1 MRKMMLLAA
10 MVAIA
15 ALTLAAA
22 PAFANDNHHNNND
35 RHLDRVDIR
44 LDKNLLNNNND
55 GFRFHNDNDGFFF
68 SPLFFDDGFGFD
80 HFNRH
85 NDFNNGVF
93 QNNEQEVESGDATQN
108 IVVSGGGAN
117 SNQCAGV
124 QGITNTGNSV
134 NNTGVLQTDGTFD
147 RNNDGF
153 FNNRF
158 DNRFD
163 NRFFDDDHRFF
174 NNRFDNRFFD
184 GHRFNDGNRFNNDG
198 EVEVNGGDFEISPS
212 QTTTCT
218 QQVNQAAT
226 AAG

>member
-1 MRKMMLLAA
+1 MMLLAA

-15 ALTLAAA
+15 ALMLAAA
-22 PAFANDNHHNNND
+22 PAFADDNNND
-35 RHLDRVDIR
+35 RHLDRVDVR
-44 LDKNLLNNNND
+44 LDKQLLNNNND
-55 GFRFHNDNDGFFF
+55 GFRFNNDGFFFF

-80 HFNRH
+80 NFNRF
-85 NDFNNGVF
+85 NDFDNGVF

-134 NNTGVLQTDGTFD
+134 NNTSVLQTDGTFD

-158 DNRFD
+158 DDNRFD
-163 NRFFDDDHRFF
+163 NRFFDDH
-174 NNRFDNRFFD
+174 
-184 GHRFNDGNRFNNDG
+184 RFNNDG
-198 EVEVNGGDFEISPS
+198 EVEVNDVGNFEISPS

-218 QQVNQAAT
+218 QEVNQAAT

>member
-1 MRKMMLLAA
+1 LLAA

-22 PAFANDNHHNNND
+22 PAFANDNHHND
-35 RHLDRVDIR
+35 RHLDRVDVR

-55 GFRFHNDNDGFFF
+55 GFFF
-68 SPLFFDDGFGFD
+68 SPFFFDDGFGFD
-80 HFNRH
+80 HFNRF

-93 QNNEQEVESGDATQN
+93 QNNEQEVESGDASQS

-153 FNNRF
+153 FNHRF
-158 DNRFD
+158 DNDGFFNHRFDDNRFFD
-163 NRFFDDDHRFF
+163 NRFF
-174 NNRFDNRFFD
+174 
-184 GHRFNDGNRFNNDG
+184 DGNRFNNDG

>member
-1 MRKMMLLAA
+1 MLLAA

-15 ALTLAAA
+15 ALMLAAA
-22 PAFANDNHHNNND
+22 PAFANDNHHNND
-35 RHLDRVDIR
+35 RHLDRVDVR
-44 LDKNLLNNNND
+44 LDNNLLNHND
-55 GFRFHNDNDGFFF
+55 GCCFFHDN
-68 SPLFFDDGFGFD
+68 
-80 HFNRH
+80 FNRF

-124 QGITNTGNSV
+124 QGITNTGNAS
-134 NNTGVLQTDGTFD
+134 NNTGVLQTDGTFG

-153 FNNRF
+153 FNHRF
-158 DNRFD
+158 DNNRFD

-174 NNRFDNRFFD
+174 DNNRFDNRFFD

-212 QTTTCT
+212 QTTRCT

>member
-15 ALTLAAA
+15 ALMLAAA
-22 PAFANDNHHNNND
+22 PAFANDRNDND
-35 RHLDRVDIR
+35 RHLDRVDVR
-44 LDKNLLNNNND
+44 LDKQLLNNNND
-55 GFRFHNDNDGFFF
+55 GFNRFNNDGFFF

-80 HFNRH
+80 HFNRF
-85 NDFNNGVF
+85 NDFDNGVF

-134 NNTGVLQTDGTFD
+134 NNTSVLQTDGTFD
-147 RNNDGF
+147 RNNDEF

-163 NRFFDDDHRFF
+163 NRFFDDHRF
-174 NNRFDNRFFD
+174 
-184 GHRFNDGNRFNNDG
+184 FNDGNRFNNDG
-198 EVEVNGGDFEISPS
+198 EVEVNDVGNFEISPS

-218 QQVNQAAT
+218 EEVNQAAT

>member
-15 ALTLAAA
+15 ALMMAAA
-22 PAFANDNHHNNND
+22 PAFADDNNHNNND
-35 RHLDRVDIR
+35 RHLDRVDVR
-44 LDKNLLNNNND
+44 LDKQLLNNNND
-55 GFRFHNDNDGFFF
+55 GFRFNNDNDGFFF
-68 SPLFFDDGFGFD
+68 SPFFFDDGFGFD
-80 HFNRH
+80 NFNRF
-85 NDFNNGVF
+85 NDFDNGVF

-134 NNTGVLQTDGTFD
+134 NNTSVLQTDGTFD

-158 DNRFD
+158 DDNRFD
-163 NRFFDDDHRFF
+163 NRFFDD
-174 NNRFDNRFFD
+174 
-184 GHRFNDGNRFNNDG
+184 HRFNDGNRFNNDG
-198 EVEVNGGDFEISPS
+198 EVEVNDVGNFEISPS

-218 QQVNQAAT
+218 QEVNQAAT

>member
-15 ALTLAAA
+15 ALMLAAA
-22 PAFANDNHHNNND
+22 PAFANDNNHNNNND

-44 LDKNLLNNNND
+44 LDKHLLNN
-55 GFRFHNDNDGFFF
+55 NDNDGFFF
-68 SPLFFDDGFGFD
+68 SSPLFFDDGFGFD
-80 HFNRH
+80 HFNRF

-153 FNNRF
+153 FNHRF
-158 DNRFD
+158 DD
-163 NRFFDDDHRFF
+163 GFF
-174 NNRFDNRFFD
+174 NNRFDDNRFFD

-218 QQVNQAAT
+218 QEVNQAAT

>member
-22 PAFANDNHHNNND
+22 PAFADDNHHNNNND

-44 LDKNLLNNNND
+44 LDKHLLNN
-55 GFRFHNDNDGFFF
+55 NDGFFF

-153 FNNRF
+153 FNHRF
-158 DNRFD
+158 DNHRFDDNRFD
-163 NRFFDDDHRFF
+163 NDGFFNHRFD
-174 NNRFDNRFFD
+174 DNRFFD
-184 GHRFNDGNRFNNDG
+184 NHRFNDGNRFNNDG
-198 EVEVNGGDFEISPS
+198 EVEVNGGNFEISPS

-218 QQVNQAAT
+218 QEVNQAAT
-226 AAG
+226 ASG